1 MRVGVQE
8 SSQNR
13 GQKSVQKHVTN
24 KLQKGGP
31 ETAQQRPPGSYR
43 MSASLNG
50 ASSRYPTL
58 LRITMANTAI
68 THFLFDLDG
77 TLMDSDA
84 LHHAAFNTILSRWNR
99 SVDVEYYKTHIMGAS
114 NAMIFNHLFP
124 GMLASEYQPLAEEK
138 EQLFRSQLDQQVAPT
153 PGIERLLDHIARIGG
168 RTAVVTN
175 APRANAE
182 LMLKATGLAGR
193 FDTLVIGD
201 ELERA
206 KPDPLPYLTA
216 LRLLGGTPGQA
227 VAFEDSSSGVKAAS
241 SAQVWTFGMLGGLD
255 EARLRAAGAH
265 AVIRDF
271 NGQALWDKIGG

>member
-1 MRVGVQE
+1 
-8 SSQNR
+8 
-13 GQKSVQKHVTN
+13 
-24 KLQKGGP
+24 
-31 ETAQQRPPGSYR
+31 
-43 MSASLNG
+43 
-50 ASSRYPTL
+50 
-58 LRITMANTAI
+58 MANTHSTPI

-84 LHHAAFNTILSRWNR
+84 LHHAAFNTILSRWGR
-99 SVDVEYYKTHIMGAS
+99 SVDVDYYKTHIMGAS
-114 NAMIFNHLFP
+114 NAMIFDHLFP
-124 GMLASEYQPLAEEK
+124 GMPASEYQPLAEEK

-182 LMLKATGLAGR
+182 LMLKATGL
-193 FDTLVIGD
+193 
-201 ELERA
+201 
-206 KPDPLPYLTA
+206 TA
-216 LRLLGGTPGQA
+216 LQLLGGTPDQA

>member
-13 GQKSVQKHVTN
+13 GQKSVQKRVTN

-43 MSASLNG
+43 MSASLNR
-50 ASSRYPTL
+50 ASRRYSTL
-58 LRITMANTAI
+58 LRNPMANTPI

-124 GMLASEYQPLAEEK
+124 GMPPSEYQPLAEEK

-168 RTAVVTN
+168 RSAVVTN

-216 LRLLGGTPGQA
+216 LQLLGGTPGQA

-255 EARLRAAGAH
+255 EARLRAAGAQ

>member
-1 MRVGVQE
+1 
-8 SSQNR
+8 
-13 GQKSVQKHVTN
+13 
-24 KLQKGGP
+24 
-31 ETAQQRPPGSYR
+31 
-43 MSASLNG
+43 MSASHTGILPCRPN
-50 ASSRYPTL
+50 L
-58 LRITMANTAI
+58 LRIPMANTHSTPI

-84 LHHAAFNTILSRWNR
+84 LHHAAFNTILSRWGR
-99 SVDVEYYKTHIMGAS
+99 SVDVDYYKTHIMGAS
-114 NAMIFNHLFP
+114 NAMIFDHLFP
-124 GMLASEYQPLAEEK
+124 GMPASEYQPLAEEK

-216 LRLLGGTPGQA
+216 LQLLGGTPEQA